1 MGTLYAGFDLRGNH
15 NYLGII
21 DGDEKRTR
29 FPFKYLEEFGKYER
43 EARENGKGLWK

>member
-21 DGDEKRTR
+21 DDDGKRVC
-29 FPFKYLEEFGKYER
+29 KK
-43 EARENGKGLWK
+43 

>member
-21 DGDEKRTR
+21 DGDGKREGAFGQSLGDSAIGRSQTR
-29 FPFKYLEEFGKYER
+29 G
-43 EARENGKGLWK
+43 